1 MLKPF
6 PMICLATAAIPL
18 AGAFLLAQGAGE
30 RTPPRS
36 APVVLAMQESRP
48 AAPES
53 AAAAHSPLASAGW
66 IGVILE
72 DNQGHGA
79 RVEAVFP
86 AGPAAFAGV
95 HVGDVLVRIGGTD
108 VNSSQDAQTA
118 IERLTPQK
126 QTELSVQRSRK
137 TAELKVIPGSLADFR
152 QDYVSEM
159 LRRDPRD
166 PKYGMHHGVSEA
178 DMTAEVVRRLFE
190 QNERLARSLN
200 DVANEVHALRKQV
213 AALQK

>member
-36 APVVLAMQESRP
+36 TPVVLAMQESRP
-48 AAPES
+48 AAQES
-53 AAAAHSPLASAGW
+53 AAHSPVASAGW
-66 IGVILE
+66 IGVILQ

-86 AGPAAFAGV
+86 GGPAAFSGV
-95 HVGDVLVRIGGTD
+95 RVGDVLVRIGSTD

-152 QDYVSEM
+152 QDYVGEM